1 MRNEKRGSLRPPVE
15 GLPTPGY
22 SLNGVLI
29 RVVQKNRT
37 YRNEI
42 YYQELAHVI
51 MEAMKPQY
59 RQAGVSGRPAVW
71 FEGPRATELMV

>member
-1 MRNEKRGSLRPPVE
+1 MRNEKRGSLRPSVE

-37 YRNEI
+37 NRNEI
-42 YYQELAHVI
+42 YYQELAHMI
-51 MEAMKPQY
+51 MEAEDHNRGLLSTSY
-59 RQAGVSGRPAVW
+59 R
-71 FEGPRATELMV
+71 PRREPTV